1 MTITVP
7 AAVTA
12 PALPLP
18 DPADR
23 ATFTARKLEYLRWE
37 KEDLAP
43 DALALANASYD
54 NALDAQGSA
63 TAAAA
68 SATAASASEVNT
80 AALANFK
87 GAWSTL
93 TGAIAKPASVF
104 HNGAFWT
111 LLNNLANV
119 TTSTPGVS
127 ADWQVCGG
135 AWPIVP
141 ISTNTTAVPW
151 TTYLFTASCTLT
163 LPAISGNG
171 KQVGVI
177 VLAGVAAAIVA
188 PAGADKIRNV
198 AGNMSV
204 DGVPF
209 DKILTDTGATY
220 GWA

>member
-1 MTITVP
+1 MTRPTPVAIP
-7 AAVTA
+7 D

-23 ATFTARKLEYLRWE
+23 ATFSARKLEHLRWAA
-37 KEDLAP
+37 EDMAP
-43 DALALANASYD
+43 GAEALAQVAKD
-54 NALDAQGSA
+54 NADDAYASSG
-63 TAAAA
+63 AAAA
-68 SATAASASEVNT
+68 SAVSAAGSEVNV

-87 GAWSTL
+87 GNWSAL
-93 TGAIAKPASVF
+93 TGAIAKPASAF
-104 HNGAFWT
+104 HNGAFWA
-111 LLNNLANV
+111 LLNSLADV
-119 TTSTPGVS
+119 TASQPGVT

-135 AWPIVP
+135 AFPIVP

-151 TTYLFTASCTLT
+151 KTYLITASVTLT